1 MYQDYSREALI
12 QLVEHQQ
19 RLLEHR
25 SEPFFTCPPTILCP
39 KDISK
44 ADCFLDMFSKTLKAA
59 KDFEKEIDISA
70 WLSKKDYYNISDADL
85 FYHLSFADYPAF
97 DKAAND
103 ILSPYINKAN
113 TDNDNESYANILN
126 FFDTCLVQNFI
137 GESVITLL
145 LANIKKLKNG
155 KERAFFEKHLRD
167 SIIRSQEHHIFVK
180 VNQNNHDILNL
191 KQHPESLT
199 FFNFTRNIIN
209 GFIEDFR
216 SSSIRNRNEIMDAVV
231 KTGVFDN
238 DILEAYHHKNTLMEG
253 RAIRTFKERIFLR
266 NSEENENTVCFD
278 NALIQRLE
286 LITRDTRPQ

>member
-44 ADCFLDMFSKTLKAA
+44 ADCFLDMFSKTLKAS
-59 KDFEKEIDISA
+59 KDFEKEVDIDA
-70 WLSKKDYYNISDADL
+70 CLSKKDYYNISDADL
-85 FYHLSFADYPAF
+85 FYHLSFANYPAF

-113 TDNDNESYANILN
+113 TDNKSYEDILH
-126 FFDTCLVQNFI
+126 FFDTCLAQTFI
-137 GESVITLL
+137 SESVITLL

-155 KERAFFEKHLRD
+155 KERAFFEKYLRD
-167 SIIRSQEHHIFVK
+167 SVIKSPHHHIFVK

-191 KQHPESLT
+191 KQHPESLA
-199 FFNFTRNIIN
+199 FFNFTRNIID
-209 GFIEDFR
+209 GFISDFR
-216 SSSIRNRNEIMDAVV
+216 ASSISKLNDIIHTVV
-231 KTGVFDN
+231 NTGVFDN
-238 DILEAYHHKNTLMEG
+238 DILDAYNHKNTLMEG
-253 RAIRTFKERIFLR
+253 RTIKTFKERISLR
-266 NSEENENTVCFD
+266 NSEENENTICFD

>member
-1 MYQDYSREALI
+1 MYKNYSKEALI
-12 QLVEHQQ
+12 ELVQHQQ
-19 RLLEHR
+19 KLLDYK
-25 SEPFFTCPPTILCP
+25 SEPFLTRPPTILCQQ
-39 KDISK
+39 DISK

-85 FYHLSFADYPAF
+85 FYHLASANHPAF
-97 DKAAND
+97 DKAANN
-103 ILSPYINKAN
+103 ILLPYINKAN
-113 TDNDNESYANILN
+113 TDNESYADILD
-126 FFDTCLVQNFI
+126 FFDTCLAQNFI

-145 LANIKKLKNG
+145 LANIKQLKNR
-155 KERAFFEKHLRD
+155 KECAFFEKHLRD
-167 SIIRSQEHHIFVK
+167 SIIRSPHHHIFVK

-191 KQHPESLT
+191 KQHPESLA

-266 NSEENENTVCFD
+266 NSEENENTICFD

-286 LITRDTRPQ
+286 LITRDQRAQ